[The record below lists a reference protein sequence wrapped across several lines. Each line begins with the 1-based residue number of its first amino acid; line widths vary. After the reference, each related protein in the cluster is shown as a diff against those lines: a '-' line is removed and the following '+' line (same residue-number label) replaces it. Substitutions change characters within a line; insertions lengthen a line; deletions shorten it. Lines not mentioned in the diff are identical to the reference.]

1 MELLQ
6 LRYFVTVS
14 KLLNISKAAE
24 HHMIPQPAM
33 SKTISKLEKELG
45 VALFSR
51 QKNRLMLTENGEEF
65 YSIVSSAL
73 DNIDSA
79 LQEMQKDYVLPR
91 GEITLLVRQH
101 RSYVIES
108 IASFKK
114 QFSNVVFKVYYDEKA
129 SRYFD
134 FCVTSNPSSQ
144 DFDQSTMLLNER
156 MDLIVSAS
164 SKLANRKMVKIEEL
178 KNQDFSVVSQTS
190 YQWQRIVELCN
201 KAGFMPKL
209 SAEFG
214 DIQCLAQ
221 YVELDMAVTIGPK
234 SSYNRL
240 GKDLAFITI
249 DPEIRR
255 PTFLF
260 WNESRKTKALE
271 LFKNHIIEYFNS
283 VSL

>member
-6 LRYFVTVS
+6 LRYFATVARM
-14 KLLNISKAAE
+14 LNISRAAE
-24 HHMIPQPAM
+24 YHLIPQPAM

-51 QKNRLMLTENGEEF
+51 QKNRLMLTDDGEEF
-65 YSIVSSAL
+65 YSVVSQSL
-73 DNIDSA
+73 DNIDGV
-79 LQEMQKDYVLPR
+79 LLKIQQNRTLPR

-101 RSYVIES
+101 RSFVIQS

-114 QFSNVVFKVYYDEKA
+114 KYPNVLFKVYYDEKT
-129 SRYFD
+129 SHYYD
-134 FCVTSNPSSQ
+134 FCITSSFSGQ
-144 DFDQSTMLLNER
+144 EFDQSTMLLNEKLE
-156 MDLIVSAS
+156 LIVSANS
-164 SKLANRKMVKIEEL
+164 ELAEKKEIRVEEL
-178 KNQDFSVVSQTS
+178 RNQDFAIVSQTS
-190 YQWQRIVELCN
+190 YQWQQIIELCN

-234 SSYNRL
+234 SSYNNL
-240 GKDLAFITI
+240 GKDLAFVTI

-260 WNESRKTKALE
+260 WNEARKTRALD
-271 LFKNHIIEYFNS
+271 LFREHIIEFFKTIS
-283 VSL
+283 